1 MAVGIDQVTID
12 KIRQYLEY
20 EEPREE
26 QTDLMEMFKVW
37 WAKRAV
43 SSFFK
48 VEGRTVWKQRWVAI
62 VERERRNLTLQSR
75 SRCPTCGAKLAVRRC
90 LACDLRGGVL

>member
-1 MAVGIDQVTID
+1 MGIDETTID

-48 VEGRTVWKQRWVAI
+48 VEGRDVWKQRWVAI
-62 VERERRNLTLQSR
+62 VERERRNLMLQSR

-90 LACDLRGGVL
+90 LACDLRGGEL